1 MSAVSRRNFISEM
14 RDVYF
19 TVSDLVSR
27 DNEPGYI
34 LPGDYYL
41 ERPIILDRCLN
52 TFVNHFRKGTET
64 IGFCPFFMPLCYLEQ
79 WNNRLIC

>member
-41 ERPIILDRCLN
+41 RHINAQE
-52 TFVNHFRKGTET
+52 
-64 IGFCPFFMPLCYLEQ
+64 
-79 WNNRLIC
+79 

>member
-41 ERPIILDRCLN
+41 ERPIILDRC
-52 TFVNHFRKGTET
+52 F
-64 IGFCPFFMPLCYLEQ
+64 
-79 WNNRLIC
+79 